1 MKRFVIATLRRLLVA
16 AVIVWGV
23 TSAVFVV
30 VSMLPG
36 DPVQATLGPNAS
48 PTDVA
53 RAREIWG
60 LDRPLG
66 ARYASFFTRLVHRE
80 HEGEEPG
87 KGDHPSCAR
96 LFSSVHVDLGVSP
109 IYRKPVVELVKK
121 KMSASI
127 DLAIAAMVVQL
138 VLGLSL
144 GALAGMRRGSRT
156 DRLVVAGVTAL
167 GAAPTFVIG
176 LALQFVFAHKL
187 ALFPLDGQ
195 GAQPAERLRSLAL
208 PALTLGIYGSAV
220 LARTVRTEL
229 QEALERAYV
238 RTARAKGAGPLRTV
252 LVHAARNVAGPVSQL
267 VVLELGA
274 LVGGAIVTE
283 KLFRWPGLGEMSVV
297 AIQNRDAPALVG
309 VTLVAS
315 VAMAAAT
322 ALADIVALALDPR
335 GR

>member
-1 MKRFVIATLRRLLVA
+1 MKRFVLATLRRLAVA
-16 AVIVWGV
+16 IMIVWGV
-23 TSAVFVV
+23 TSAVFVL

-48 PTDVA
+48 PADVEH
-53 RAREIWG
+53 AREIWG

-66 ARYASFFTRLVHRE
+66 ARYVAFFARLVHRE
-80 HEGEEPG
+80 GGGEPA
-87 KGDHPSCAR
+87 KGEHASCAR
-96 LFSSVHVDLGVSP
+96 VAPSIHVDLGVSP
-109 IYRKPVVELVKK
+109 IYRKPVVELLKK
-121 KMSASI
+121 KVSASI
-127 DLAIAAMVVQL
+127 DLALAAMLVQL
-138 VLGLSL
+138 ALGLSL

-176 LALQFVFAHKL
+176 LALQFALAHKL
-187 ALFPLDGQ
+187 GLFPLDGQ
-195 GAQPAERLRSLAL
+195 GAQPGERLRSIAL
-208 PALTLGIYGSAV
+208 PALTLGLYGSAV

-229 QEALERAYV
+229 QEALEQAYV

-252 LVHAARNVAGPVSQL
+252 IVHAARNAAGPVSQL

-283 KLFRWPGLGEMSVV
+283 KLFRWPGLGELSVV

-315 VAMAAAT
+315 VAMALAT
-322 ALADIVALALDPR
+322 ALADIIALALDPR
-335 GR
+335 RR